1 MAKAETLA
9 QVDMFPD
16 TVAATAV
23 AVTEKALTPTGFAAG
38 QFARLVNM
46 FGYGI
51 WNDEAGPMNIED
63 AIKLSAVLICLD
75 VISQDIAKVTLRLR
89 RRLPGG
95 GSEVVEPSEHWLA
108 QMLIMDPNPYHTW
121 AEFTEMMIL
130 HLGAVQN
137 AFIAKRMTRAGRVEE
152 LIPLLPA
159 RIRILVDE
167 DYGRYFYDIDRVTP
181 QEKIM
186 LRGME
191 RYMLEDEVIHIRGRM
206 FDGLFGYSN
215 LEAGSAI
222 MSLSKAVQ
230 DYQTRLYKNDAIMRG
245 VFQLKN
251 EQTLSEEAYQR
262 LKEQL
267 STLWKNARESGK
279 PIVLEEGMEFKGI
292 SMNSDAAETSKA
304 KQNAVEDVARLFRI
318 PPHKMMHI
326 VNVKYE
332 NMETLEKSYVRDTLI
347 PIANRVEQRLERGLL
362 TAEERA
368 SLYIEFDRE
377 EMELT
382 DVEKQAEIMK
392 VMLANGAMTIDE
404 ARQRR
409 GMNPLPNGAG
419 RTRLIP
425 ANYALV
431 DDANEVVLPA
441 GGGADPAQAD
451 TAPAQKSADEITVD

>member
-1 MAKAETLA
+1 VAKAETLA
-9 QVDMFPD
+9 QVDMFPE
-16 TVAATAV
+16 TVTATAV

-51 WNDEAGPMNIED
+51 WNDEAGPLNIEE

-95 GSEVVEPSEHWLA
+95 GSEVVEPGEHWLA

-121 AEFTEMMIL
+121 AEFIEMVIL

-152 LIPLLPA
+152 LIPMLPA

-181 QEKIM
+181 QEKII

-191 RYMLEDEVIHIRGRM
+191 RYLLEDEVIHIRGRM

-251 EQTLSEEAYQR
+251 EQTLSDEAYQR
-262 LKEQL
+262 LKDQL
-267 STLWKNARESGK
+267 TTLWKNVREGGK

-362 TAEERA
+362 TPEERA

-419 RTRLIP
+419 KTRLIP

-431 DDANEVVLPA
+431 DESNEVVLPA
-441 GGGADPAQAD
+441 GGGAEPATAEPDAD
-451 TAPAQKSADEITVD
+451 DEITVD